1 MGKVY
6 LNNKIE
12 DMAYFNED
20 NTVEQMLINAAAQR
34 GWIYVEPKFV
44 PRLPDEVLVVE
55 WLLEAL
61 LRLNPIT
68 SEQAEQVIYKLRAAI
83 TSGGQP
89 DGLVDA
95 NDQFRKLLFEENS
108 YPFGPDGDN
117 INIRFFSDGKD
128 KDGKEYNNRCV
139 VTNQW
144 EYPRLSK
151 EGGKRLDLVF
161 VINGIPMVI
170 GEAKTPVRP
179 QVTWADGA
187 TDIMHYQKS
196 IPEMFVP
203 NILCFAS
210 EGKELQYAG
219 IGCPIEKWGPWFADE
234 KRLHGSLL
242 QVKHNYMEFI
252 EPERLLDIYR
262 FYSVFTGTASGQKIK
277 IVCRYQQYLG
287 GEAIVHRVLNTYRNG
302 NGPKKGLIW
311 HFQGSGKSWLM
322 VFAAQKLRLQ
332 QDLKSPTVLIVDDRI
347 DLEDQITGDFTRAE
361 IPNVEGIESKSELET
376 KIHQRKILITT
387 IFKFGDLVDGQV
399 LDDRD
404 NIILLMDEAHRTQ
417 EGDLGKKMR
426 TALPNAFFFGLTG
439 TPINR
444 NDHNTFVCF
453 GAEED
458 EYGYISKYTFQD
470 SVADGA
476 TLELNFK
483 TVPVEMH
490 LDETKLQEEFDALTD
505 QISEEDKNEL
515 VRRTSVEAFF
525 TADKRINDVCK
536 YIVNH
541 FREYVEPT
549 GMKAQVVV
557 YNRDCCVKYKK
568 ALDALLGT
576 DDQTTIVMHTAGDK
590 ADEYKPYKRSRDE
603 EKKLLDQFRDPLSP
617 LKFVI
622 VTSKL
627 LTGFDAPILQCM
639 YLDKPMKN
647 HSLLQAICRTNRKYN
662 ESKKCGLIVDFVGV
676 FEDVAKSLAFDEES
690 VKTIIKNMDEIKS
703 LIPTFMQECL
713 EFFPGVDRT
722 IGGWEGLTAAQQ
734 CLKDEGVKT
743 NFARHFARL
752 SKAWEIIS
760 PDTYL
765 APYQNDYTWMAQ
777 VYQSVRPVSGG
788 NLIWTLLGAKTI
800 EIIHRNIDTIN
811 IRTSLENLVVDA
823 DIIDSV
829 LEDEKKVQKKI
840 VEVEKMLRLRL
851 GEHAE
856 DPKFKQFAE
865 KLDELRD
872 RMTQNLISSIDFLK
886 QLLTLAKD
894 LLEEEK
900 KVDQPQDKR
909 AQARAALTELF
920 QSIRT
925 EDTPVVVENVV
936 NDIDNEVV
944 HIVRQF
950 NDAFK
955 SITAQREIKK
965 KLRSILWIKYNIKD
979 NDVFEK
985 AYQYIEMYY

>member
-1 MGKVY
+1 
-6 LNNKIE
+6 
-12 DMAYFNED
+12 MAYFNED

-44 PRLPDEVLVVE
+44 PRLPDEVLVND
-55 WLLEAL
+55 WLIEAL
-61 LRLNPIT
+61 LKLNPIAP
-68 SEQAEQVIYKLRAAI
+68 EQAEQVIYKLRAAI
-83 TSGGQP
+83 ISGGQT

-108 YPFGPDGDN
+108 YPFGADGDN
-117 INIRFFSDGKD
+117 INIRFFSDD
-128 KDGKEYNNRCV
+128 MKENRCV

-161 VINGIPMVI
+161 VINGIPMAI

-187 TDIMHYQKS
+187 VDLLHYEKS
-196 IPEMFVP
+196 VPEMFVP
-203 NILCFAS
+203 NILTFAT
-210 EGKELQYAG
+210 EGKELQYGG
-219 IGCPIEKWGPWFADE
+219 ICCPVDKWGPWFADE
-234 KRLHGSLL
+234 DRRHGNLDE
-242 QVKHNYMEFI
+242 VKHNYLDLI
-252 EPERLLDIYR
+252 APERLLDIYR
-262 FYSVFTGTASGQKIK
+262 FYSVFTGTSSGRKIK

-287 GEAIVHRVLNTYRNG
+287 GEAIVQRVLKTYQNG
-302 NGPKKGLIW
+302 KGPRKGLIW

-322 VFAAQKLRLQ
+322 VFAAQKLRRQ
-332 QDLKSPTVLIVDDRI
+332 QCLKAPTVVIVDDRI

-361 IPNVEGIESKSELET
+361 IPNVDSIGSKQELEE
-376 KIHQRKILITT
+376 KIKQRKILITT
-387 IFKFGDLVDGQV
+387 IFKFGDLSEGEVI
-399 LDDRD
+399 DDRD

-417 EGDLGKKMR
+417 EGDLGQKMR

-444 NDHNTFVCF
+444 NDHNTFACF

-458 EYGYISKYTFQD
+458 EFGYISKYTFQN

-476 TLELNFK
+476 TLELEFK

-490 LDETKLQEEFDALTD
+490 LDEQKLQAEFDELTD

-525 TADKRINDVCK
+525 TSEKRINDVCK

-541 FREYVEPT
+541 FREYVEPS

-568 ALDALLGT
+568 AIDALLGT

-590 ADEYKPYKRSRDE
+590 ADEYKAYKRSRDE

-647 HSLLQAICRTNRKYN
+647 HTLLQAICRTNRKYN

-676 FEDVAKSLAFDEES
+676 FENVAKSLAFDEES
-690 VKTIIKNMDEIKS
+690 VKTIIKNIDEIKS
-703 LIPTFMQECL
+703 LIPTFMQECI

-722 IGGWEGLTAAQQ
+722 VGGWEGLTAAQQ
-734 CLKDEGVKT
+734 CLKDEGIKT

-760 PDTYL
+760 PDEFL
-765 APYQNDYTWMAQ
+765 SKYQSDYTWLAQ

-800 EIIHRNIDTIN
+800 EIIHRNIDTID
-811 IRTSLENLVVDA
+811 IGTALEDLVVDA
-823 DIIDSV
+823 EIIDSV
-829 LEDEKKVQKKI
+829 MNDEKKVQKKI
-840 VEVEKMLRLRL
+840 IEVEKMLKLRL
-851 GEHAE
+851 GEHKN
-856 DPKFKQFAE
+856 DPKFKKFAE
-865 KLDELRD
+865 KLDELRE
-872 RMTQNLISSIDFLK
+872 RMEQNLISSIDFLK
-886 QLLTLAKD
+886 QLLEMAHD
-894 LLEEEK
+894 ILEAEK
-900 KVDQPQDKR
+900 SVDQPQDKR
-909 AQARAALTELF
+909 AQARAALTDLF
-920 QSIRT
+920 ESIKS
-925 EDTPVVVENVV
+925 ESTPVVVENVV

-944 HIVRQF
+944 NIVRQF

-965 KLRSILWIKYNIKD
+965 KLRSILWIKYSIKD

>member
-1 MGKVY
+1 
-6 LNNKIE
+6 
-12 DMAYFNED
+12 MAYFNEE
-20 NTVEQMLINAAAQR
+20 NTIEQMLINAAAQR

-68 SEQAEQVIYKLRAAI
+68 PEQAEQVIYKLRAAI
-83 TSGGQP
+83 TSGSQS
-89 DGLVDA
+89 DGLVEA

-108 YPFGPDGDN
+108 YPFGENGDN

-128 KDGKEYNNRCV
+128 KDGKEYRNRCV

-219 IGCPIEKWGPWFADE
+219 IGCPIDKWGPWFADE

-242 QVKHNYMEFI
+242 HVQHNYLEFI
-252 EPERLLDIYR
+252 DPDRLLDIYR
-262 FYSVFTGTASGQKIK
+262 FYSVFTGTSNGQKIK

-287 GEAIVHRVLNTYRNG
+287 GEAIVQRVLNTYRNG
-302 NGPKKGLIW
+302 KGPKKGLIW

-322 VFAAQKLRLQ
+322 VFAAQKLRLL
-332 QDLKSPTVLIVDDRI
+332 QDLKSPTVLIVDDRV

-387 IFKFGDLVDGQV
+387 IFKFGDLVDGQI
-399 LDDRD
+399 LDERD

-470 SVADGA
+470 SVSDGA

-525 TADKRINDVCK
+525 TADKRINDVCR

-541 FREYVEPT
+541 FHEYVEPT

-590 ADEYKPYKRSRDE
+590 ADEYQPYKRNRSE

-647 HSLLQAICRTNRKYN
+647 HTLLQAICRTNRKYN

-690 VKTIIKNMDEIKS
+690 IKTIVKNMDEIKS
-703 LIPTFMQECL
+703 LIPTFMQESL

-722 IGGWEGLTAAQQ
+722 VGGWEGLTAAQQ
-734 CLKDEGVKT
+734 CLKDEGIKT

-760 PDTYL
+760 PDEFL
-765 APYQNDYTWMAQ
+765 ASYSNDYTWLAQ

-800 EIIHRNIDTIN
+800 EIIHNNIDTID
-811 IRTSLENLVVDA
+811 IGTPLEDLVVDA

-851 GEHAE
+851 GEHTG

-865 KLDELRD
+865 KLDELREK
-872 RMTQNLISSIDFLK
+872 MAQNMISSIDFLK
-886 QLLTLAKD
+886 QLLAMAKD

-909 AQARAALTELF
+909 AQARAALTDLF
-920 QSIRT
+920 QSIKT
-925 EDTPVVVENVV
+925 DETPVVVENVV

-944 HIVRQF
+944 NIVRQF

-965 KLRSILWIKYNIKD
+965 KLRSILWIKYSIKD

>member
-1 MGKVY
+1 
-6 LNNKIE
+6 
-12 DMAYFNED
+12 MAYFNEE
-20 NTVEQMLINAAAQR
+20 NTIEQMLINAAAQR

-68 SEQAEQVIYKLRAAI
+68 PEQAEQVIYKLRAAI
-83 TSGGQP
+83 TSGSQP

-108 YPFGPDGDN
+108 YPFGENGDN

-128 KDGKEYNNRCV
+128 KDGKEYRNRCI

-187 TDIMHYQKS
+187 NDIMHYQKS

-203 NILCFAS
+203 NILSFAS

-219 IGCPIEKWGPWFADE
+219 IGCPIDKWGPWFADE

-242 QVKHNYMEFI
+242 HVQHNYLEFI
-252 EPERLLDIYR
+252 DPDRLLDIYR
-262 FYSVFTGTASGQKIK
+262 FYSVFTGTSNGQKIK

-287 GEAIVHRVLNTYRNG
+287 GEAIVQRVLNTYRNG
-302 NGPKKGLIW
+302 KGPKKGLIW

-322 VFAAQKLRLQ
+322 VFAAQKLRLL
-332 QDLKSPTVLIVDDRI
+332 QDLKSPTVLIVDDRV

-361 IPNVEGIESKSELET
+361 IPNVEGIESKSEMET

-387 IFKFGDLVDGQV
+387 IFKFGDLVDGQI
-399 LDDRD
+399 LDERD

-470 SVADGA
+470 SVSDGA

-525 TADKRINDVCK
+525 TADKRINDVCR

-541 FREYVEPT
+541 FHEYVEPT

-590 ADEYKPYKRSRDE
+590 ADEYQPYKRNRSE

-647 HSLLQAICRTNRKYN
+647 HTLLQAICRTNRKYN

-690 VKTIIKNMDEIKS
+690 IKTIVKNMDEIKS
-703 LIPTFMQECL
+703 LIPTFMQESL

-722 IGGWEGLTAAQQ
+722 VGGWEGLTAAQQ
-734 CLKDEGVKT
+734 CLKDEGIKT

-760 PDTYL
+760 PDEFL
-765 APYQNDYTWMAQ
+765 ASYSNDYTWLAQ

-800 EIIHRNIDTIN
+800 EIIHNNIDTID
-811 IRTSLENLVVDA
+811 IGTPLEDLVVDA

-851 GEHAE
+851 GEHTG

-865 KLDELRD
+865 KLDELREK
-872 RMTQNLISSIDFLK
+872 MAQNMISSIDFLK
-886 QLLTLAKD
+886 QLLAMAKD

-900 KVDQPQDKR
+900 KVDQPEDKR
-909 AQARAALTELF
+909 AQARAALTDLF
-920 QSIRT
+920 QSIKT
-925 EDTPVVVENVV
+925 DETPVVVENVV

-944 HIVRQF
+944 NIVRQF

-965 KLRSILWIKYNIKD
+965 KLRSILWIKYSIKD

>member
-1 MGKVY
+1 
-6 LNNKIE
+6 
-12 DMAYFNED
+12 MAYFNEE
-20 NTVEQMLINAAAQR
+20 NTIEQMLINAAAQR

-68 SEQAEQVIYKLRAAI
+68 PEQAEQVIYKLRAAI
-83 TSGGQP
+83 TSGSQP

-108 YPFGPDGDN
+108 YPFGENGDN

-128 KDGKEYNNRCV
+128 KDGKEYRNRCI

-187 TDIMHYQKS
+187 NDIMHYQKS

-203 NILCFAS
+203 NILSFAS

-219 IGCPIEKWGPWFADE
+219 IGCPIDKWGPWFADE

-242 QVKHNYMEFI
+242 HVQHNYLEFI
-252 EPERLLDIYR
+252 DPDRLLDIYR
-262 FYSVFTGTASGQKIK
+262 FYSVFTGTSNGQKIK

-287 GEAIVHRVLNTYRNG
+287 GEAIVQRVLNTYRNG
-302 NGPKKGLIW
+302 KGPKKGLIW

-322 VFAAQKLRLQ
+322 VFAAQKLRLL
-332 QDLKSPTVLIVDDRI
+332 QDLKSPTVLIVDDRV

-387 IFKFGDLVDGQV
+387 IFKFGDLVDGQI
-399 LDDRD
+399 LDERD

-470 SVADGA
+470 SVSDGA

-525 TADKRINDVCK
+525 TADKRINDVCR

-541 FREYVEPT
+541 FHEYVEPT

-590 ADEYKPYKRSRDE
+590 ADEYQPYKRNRSE

-627 LTGFDAPILQCM
+627 LTGFDASILQCM

-647 HSLLQAICRTNRKYN
+647 HTLLQAICRTNRKYN

-690 VKTIIKNMDEIKS
+690 IKTIVKNMDEIKS
-703 LIPTFMQECL
+703 LIPTFMQESL

-722 IGGWEGLTAAQQ
+722 VGGWEGLTAAQQ
-734 CLKDEGVKT
+734 CLKDEGIKT

-760 PDTYL
+760 PDEFL
-765 APYQNDYTWMAQ
+765 ASYSNDYTWLAQ

-800 EIIHRNIDTIN
+800 EIIHNNIDTID
-811 IRTSLENLVVDA
+811 IGTPLEDLVVDA

-829 LEDEKKVQKKI
+829 LEDEKKIQKKI

-851 GEHAE
+851 GEHTG

-865 KLDELRD
+865 KLDELREK
-872 RMTQNLISSIDFLK
+872 MAQNMISSIDFLK
-886 QLLTLAKD
+886 QLLAMAKD

-909 AQARAALTELF
+909 AQARAALTDLF
-920 QSIRT
+920 QSIKT
-925 EDTPVVVENVV
+925 DETPVVVENVV

-944 HIVRQF
+944 NIVRQF

-965 KLRSILWIKYNIKD
+965 KLRSILWIKYSIKD

>member
-1 MGKVY
+1 
-6 LNNKIE
+6 
-12 DMAYFNED
+12 MAYFNEE

-68 SEQAEQVIYKLRAAI
+68 PEQAEQVIYKLRAAI
-83 TSGGQP
+83 TSGSQS
-89 DGLVDA
+89 DGLVEA

-108 YPFGPDGDN
+108 YPFGENGDN

-128 KDGKEYNNRCV
+128 KDGKEYRNRCI

-187 TDIMHYQKS
+187 NDIMHYQKS

-203 NILCFAS
+203 NILSFAS

-219 IGCPIEKWGPWFADE
+219 IGCPIDKWGPWFADE

-242 QVKHNYMEFI
+242 HVQHNYLEFI
-252 EPERLLDIYR
+252 DPDRLLDIYR
-262 FYSVFTGTASGQKIK
+262 FYSVFTGTSNGQKIK

-287 GEAIVHRVLNTYRNG
+287 GEAIVQRVLNTYRNG
-302 NGPKKGLIW
+302 KGPKKGLIW

-322 VFAAQKLRLQ
+322 VFAAQKLRLL
-332 QDLKSPTVLIVDDRI
+332 QDLKSPTVLIVDDRV

-387 IFKFGDLVDGQV
+387 IFKFGDLVDGQI
-399 LDDRD
+399 LDERD

-470 SVADGA
+470 SVSDGA

-525 TADKRINDVCK
+525 TADKRINDVCR

-541 FREYVEPT
+541 FHEYVEPT

-590 ADEYKPYKRSRDE
+590 ADEYQPFKRNRND

-647 HSLLQAICRTNRKYN
+647 HTLLQAICRTNRKYN

-690 VKTIIKNMDEIKS
+690 IKTIVKNMDEIKS
-703 LIPTFMQECL
+703 LIPTFMQESL

-722 IGGWEGLTAAQQ
+722 VGGWEGLTAAQQ
-734 CLKDEGVKT
+734 CLKDEGIKT

-760 PDTYL
+760 PDEFL
-765 APYQNDYTWMAQ
+765 ASYSNDYTWLAQ

-800 EIIHRNIDTIN
+800 EIIHNNIDTID
-811 IRTSLENLVVDA
+811 IGTPLEDLVVDA

-851 GEHAE
+851 GEHTG

-865 KLDELRD
+865 KLDELREK
-872 RMTQNLISSIDFLK
+872 MAQNMISSIDFLK
-886 QLLTLAKD
+886 QLLAMAKD

-909 AQARAALTELF
+909 AQARAALTDLF
-920 QSIRT
+920 QSIKT
-925 EDTPVVVENVV
+925 DETPVVVENVV

-944 HIVRQF
+944 NIVRQF

-965 KLRSILWIKYNIKD
+965 KLRSILWIKYSIKD

>member
-1 MGKVY
+1 
-6 LNNKIE
+6 
-12 DMAYFNED
+12 MAYFNED

-34 GWIYVEPKFV
+34 GWIYVEPRFV
-44 PRLPDEVLVVE
+44 PRLPDEVLVTE

-68 SEQAEQVIYKLRAAI
+68 PEQAEQVIYKLRAAI
-83 TSGGQP
+83 TSGGQA

-128 KDGKEYNNRCV
+128 KEGKEYKNRCV

-219 IGCPIEKWGPWFADE
+219 IGCPIDKWGPWFADE

-242 QVKHNYMEFI
+242 QVQHNYLEFI

-262 FYSVFTGTASGQKIK
+262 FYSVFTGSANGQKIK

-287 GEAIVHRVLNTYRNG
+287 GEAIVQRVLNTYRNG
-302 NGPKKGLIW
+302 KGPRKGLIW

-387 IFKFGDLVDGQV
+387 IFKFGDLIDGQM

-505 QISEEDKNEL
+505 QISEDDKNEL
-515 VRRTSVEAFF
+515 VHRTSVEAFF

-647 HSLLQAICRTNRKYN
+647 HTLLQAICRTNRKYN

-676 FEDVAKSLAFDEES
+676 FENVAKSLAFDEES
-690 VKTIIKNMDEIKS
+690 IKTIVKNMDEIKS
-703 LIPTFMQECL
+703 LIPTFIQECL

-722 IGGWEGLTAAQQ
+722 VGGWEGLTAAQQ

-760 PDTYL
+760 PDAYL

-800 EIIHRNIDTIN
+800 EIIHHNIDTIN
-811 IRTSLENLVVDA
+811 IGTSLEDLVVDA
-823 DIIDSV
+823 DVIDSV
-829 LEDEKKVQKKI
+829 LEDEKKVQRKI

-851 GEHAE
+851 GEHAG

-872 RMTQNLISSIDFLK
+872 RMAQNLISSIDFLK
-886 QLLTLAKD
+886 QLLAMAKD

-925 EDTPVVVENVV
+925 DETPVVVENVV

-944 HIVRQF
+944 NIVRQF

-965 KLRSILWIKYNIKD
+965 KLRSILWIKYSIKD

>member
-1 MGKVY
+1 
-6 LNNKIE
+6 
-12 DMAYFNED
+12 MAYFNEE

-68 SEQAEQVIYKLRAAI
+68 PEQAEQVIYKLRAAI
-83 TSGGQP
+83 TSGSQP
-89 DGLVDA
+89 DGLVEA

-108 YPFGPDGDN
+108 YPFGENGDN

-128 KDGKEYNNRCV
+128 KDGKEYRNRCI

-187 TDIMHYQKS
+187 NDIMHYQKS

-203 NILCFAS
+203 NILSFAS

-219 IGCPIEKWGPWFADE
+219 IGCPIDKWGPWFADE

-242 QVKHNYMEFI
+242 HVQHNYLEFI
-252 EPERLLDIYR
+252 DPDRLLDIYR
-262 FYSVFTGTASGQKIK
+262 FYSVFTGTSNGQKIK

-287 GEAIVHRVLNTYRNG
+287 GEAIVQRVLNTYRNG
-302 NGPKKGLIW
+302 KGPKKGLIW

-322 VFAAQKLRLQ
+322 VFAAQKLRLL
-332 QDLKSPTVLIVDDRI
+332 QDLKSPTVLIVDDRV

-387 IFKFGDLVDGQV
+387 IFKFGDLVDGQI
-399 LDDRD
+399 LDERD

-470 SVADGA
+470 SVSDGA

-525 TADKRINDVCK
+525 TADKRINDVCR

-541 FREYVEPT
+541 FHEYVEPT

-590 ADEYKPYKRSRDE
+590 ADEYQPYKRNRSE

-647 HSLLQAICRTNRKYN
+647 HTLLQAICRTNRKYN

-690 VKTIIKNMDEIKS
+690 IKTIVKNMDEIKS
-703 LIPTFMQECL
+703 LIPTFMQESL
-713 EFFPGVDRT
+713 EFFPGVDKT
-722 IGGWEGLTAAQQ
+722 VGGWEGLTAAQQ
-734 CLKDEGVKT
+734 CLKDEGIKT

-760 PDTYL
+760 PDEFL
-765 APYQNDYTWMAQ
+765 ASYSNDYTWLAQ

-800 EIIHRNIDTIN
+800 EIIHNNIDTID
-811 IRTSLENLVVDA
+811 IGTPLEDLVVDA

-829 LEDEKKVQKKI
+829 LEDEKKIQKKI

-851 GEHAE
+851 GEHTG

-865 KLDELRD
+865 KLDELREK
-872 RMTQNLISSIDFLK
+872 MAQNMISSIDFLK
-886 QLLTLAKD
+886 QLLAMAKD

-900 KVDQPQDKR
+900 KVDQPEDKR
-909 AQARAALTELF
+909 AQARAALTDLF
-920 QSIRT
+920 QSIKT
-925 EDTPVVVENVV
+925 DETPVVVENVV

-944 HIVRQF
+944 NIVRQF

-965 KLRSILWIKYNIKD
+965 KLRSILWIKYSIKD

>member
-1 MGKVY
+1 
-6 LNNKIE
+6 
-12 DMAYFNED
+12 MAYFNED

-34 GWIYVEPKFV
+34 GWIYVEPRFV
-44 PRLPDEVLVVE
+44 PRLPDEVLVTE

-68 SEQAEQVIYKLRAAI
+68 PEQAEQVIYKLRAAI
-83 TSGGQP
+83 TSGGQA

-128 KDGKEYNNRCV
+128 KDGKEYKNRCV

-161 VINGIPMVI
+161 IINGIPMVI

-219 IGCPIEKWGPWFADE
+219 IGCPIDKWGPWFADE

-242 QVKHNYMEFI
+242 QVQHNYLEFI

-262 FYSVFTGTASGQKIK
+262 FYSVFTGSANGQKIK

-287 GEAIVHRVLNTYRNG
+287 GEAIVQRVLNTYRNG
-302 NGPKKGLIW
+302 KGPRKGLIW

-387 IFKFGDLVDGQV
+387 IFKFGDLIDGQM

-505 QISEEDKNEL
+505 QISEDDKNEL
-515 VRRTSVEAFF
+515 VHRTSVEAFF

-590 ADEYKPYKRSRDE
+590 AGEYKPYKRSRDE

-647 HSLLQAICRTNRKYN
+647 HTLLQAICRTNRKYN

-676 FEDVAKSLAFDEES
+676 FENVAKSLAFDEES
-690 VKTIIKNMDEIKS
+690 IKTIVKNMDEIKS
-703 LIPTFMQECL
+703 LIPTFIQECL

-722 IGGWEGLTAAQQ
+722 VGGWEGLTAAQQ

-760 PDTYL
+760 PDAYL

-811 IRTSLENLVVDA
+811 IGTSLEDLVVDA
-823 DIIDSV
+823 DVIDSV

-851 GEHAE
+851 GEHAG

-872 RMTQNLISSIDFLK
+872 RMAQNLISSIDFLK
-886 QLLTLAKD
+886 QLLAMAKD

-925 EDTPVVVENVV
+925 DETPVVVENVV

-944 HIVRQF
+944 NIVRQF

-965 KLRSILWIKYNIKD
+965 KLRSILWIKYSIKD

>member
-1 MGKVY
+1 
-6 LNNKIE
+6 
-12 DMAYFNED
+12 MAYFNED

-44 PRLPDEVLVVE
+44 PRLPDEVLVNN
-55 WLLEAL
+55 WLIEAL
-61 LRLNPIT
+61 LKLNPIT
-68 SEQAEQVIYKLRAAI
+68 PEQAEQVIYKLRAAI
-83 TSGGQP
+83 ISGGQT

-108 YPFGPDGDN
+108 YPFGADGDN
-117 INIRFFSDGKD
+117 INIRFFSDD
-128 KDGKEYNNRCV
+128 MKENRCV

-161 VINGIPMVI
+161 VINGIPMAI

-187 TDIMHYQKS
+187 VDLLHYEKS
-196 IPEMFVP
+196 VPEMFVP
-203 NILCFAS
+203 NILTFAT
-210 EGKELQYAG
+210 EGKELQYGG
-219 IGCPIEKWGPWFADE
+219 ICCPVDKWGPWFADE
-234 KRLHGSLL
+234 DRRHGNLDE
-242 QVKHNYMEFI
+242 VKHNYLDLI
-252 EPERLLDIYR
+252 APERLLDIYR
-262 FYSVFTGTASGQKIK
+262 FYSVFTGTSSGRKIK

-287 GEAIVHRVLNTYRNG
+287 GEAIVQRVLNTYQNG
-302 NGPKKGLIW
+302 KGPRKGLIW

-322 VFAAQKLRLQ
+322 VFAAQKLRRQ
-332 QDLKSPTVLIVDDRI
+332 QCLKAPTVVIVDDRI

-361 IPNVEGIESKSELET
+361 IPNVDSIGSKQELEE
-376 KIHQRKILITT
+376 KIKQRKILITT
-387 IFKFGDLVDGQV
+387 IFKFGDLSEGEVI
-399 LDDRD
+399 DDRD

-417 EGDLGKKMR
+417 EGDLGQKMR

-444 NDHNTFVCF
+444 NDHNTFACF

-458 EYGYISKYTFQD
+458 EHGYISKYTFQN

-476 TLELNFK
+476 TLELEFK

-490 LDETKLQEEFDALTD
+490 LDEQKLQAEFDELTD

-525 TADKRINDVCK
+525 TSEKRINDVCK

-541 FREYVEPT
+541 FREYVEPS

-568 ALDALLGT
+568 AIDALLGT

-590 ADEYKPYKRSRDE
+590 ADEYKAYKRSRDE

-647 HSLLQAICRTNRKYN
+647 HTLLQAICRTNRKYN

-676 FEDVAKSLAFDEES
+676 FENVAKSLAFDEES
-690 VKTIIKNMDEIKS
+690 VKTIIKNIDEIKS
-703 LIPTFMQECL
+703 LVPTFMQECI
-713 EFFPGVDRT
+713 EFFPGIDRT
-722 IGGWEGLTAAQQ
+722 VGGWEGLTAAQQ

-760 PDTYL
+760 PDEFL
-765 APYQNDYTWMAQ
+765 SKYQSDYTWLAQ

-800 EIIHRNIDTIN
+800 EIIHRNIDTID
-811 IRTSLENLVVDA
+811 IGTALEDLVVDA
-823 DIIDSV
+823 EVIDSV
-829 LEDEKKVQKKI
+829 MNDEKKIQKKI
-840 VEVEKMLRLRL
+840 VEVEKMLKLRL
-851 GEHAE
+851 GEHKNN
-856 DPKFKQFAE
+856 PNFKKFAE
-865 KLDELRD
+865 KLDELRE
-872 RMTQNLISSIDFLK
+872 RMEQSLISSIDFLK
-886 QLLTLAKD
+886 QLLEMAHD
-894 LLEEEK
+894 ILEEEK
-900 KVDQPQDKR
+900 KVEQPQDKR
-909 AQARAALTELF
+909 AQARAALTDLF
-920 QSIRT
+920 QSIKS
-925 EDTPVVVENVV
+925 EKTPVVVENVV

-944 HIVRQF
+944 NIVRQF

-965 KLRSILWIKYNIKD
+965 KLRSILWIKYSIKD
-979 NDVFEK
+979 NEVFEK

>member
-1 MGKVY
+1 
-6 LNNKIE
+6 
-12 DMAYFNED
+12 MAYFNEE

-68 SEQAEQVIYKLRAAI
+68 PEQAEQVIYKLRAAI
-83 TSGGQP
+83 TSGSQS
-89 DGLVDA
+89 DGLVEA

-108 YPFGPDGDN
+108 YPFGENGDN

-128 KDGKEYNNRCV
+128 KDGKEYRNRCI

-203 NILCFAS
+203 NILSFAS

-219 IGCPIEKWGPWFADE
+219 IGCPIDKWGPWFADE

-242 QVKHNYMEFI
+242 HVQHNYLEFI
-252 EPERLLDIYR
+252 DPDRLLDIYR
-262 FYSVFTGTASGQKIK
+262 FYSVFTGTSNGQKIK

-287 GEAIVHRVLNTYRNG
+287 GEAIVQRVLNTYRNG
-302 NGPKKGLIW
+302 KGPKKGLIW

-322 VFAAQKLRLQ
+322 VFAAQKLRLL
-332 QDLKSPTVLIVDDRI
+332 QDLKSPTVLIVDDRV

-387 IFKFGDLVDGQV
+387 IFKFGDLVDGQI
-399 LDDRD
+399 LDERD

-470 SVADGA
+470 SVSDGA

-490 LDETKLQEEFDALTD
+490 LDETRLQEEFDALTD

-525 TADKRINDVCK
+525 TADKRINDVCR

-541 FREYVEPT
+541 FHEYVEPT

-590 ADEYKPYKRSRDE
+590 ADEYQPYKRNRSE

-647 HSLLQAICRTNRKYN
+647 HTLLQAICRTNRKYN

-690 VKTIIKNMDEIKS
+690 IKTIVKNMDEIKS
-703 LIPTFMQECL
+703 LIPTFMQESL

-722 IGGWEGLTAAQQ
+722 VGGWEGLTAAQQ
-734 CLKDEGVKT
+734 CLKDEGIKT

-760 PDTYL
+760 PDEFL
-765 APYQNDYTWMAQ
+765 APYSNDYTWLAQ

-800 EIIHRNIDTIN
+800 EIIHNNIDTID
-811 IRTSLENLVVDA
+811 IGTPLEDLVVDA

-851 GEHAE
+851 GEHVG
-856 DPKFKQFAE
+856 DPKYKRFAE
-865 KLDELRD
+865 KLDELREK
-872 RMTQNLISSIDFLK
+872 MNQSMISSIDFLK
-886 QLLTLAKD
+886 QLLAMAKD

-909 AQARAALTELF
+909 AQARAALTDLF
-920 QSIRT
+920 QSIKT
-925 EDTPVVVENVV
+925 DETPVVVENVV

-944 HIVRQF
+944 NIVRQF

-965 KLRSILWIKYNIKD
+965 KLRSILWIKYSIKD

>member
-1 MGKVY
+1 
-6 LNNKIE
+6 
-12 DMAYFNED
+12 MAYFNEE
-20 NTVEQMLINAAAQR
+20 NTIEQMLINAAAQR

-68 SEQAEQVIYKLRAAI
+68 PEQAEQVIYKLRAAI
-83 TSGGQP
+83 TSGSQP

-108 YPFGPDGDN
+108 YPFGENGDN

-128 KDGKEYNNRCV
+128 KDGKEYRNRCI

-187 TDIMHYQKS
+187 NDIMHYQKS

-203 NILCFAS
+203 NILSFAS

-219 IGCPIEKWGPWFADE
+219 IGCPIDKWGPWFADE

-242 QVKHNYMEFI
+242 HVQHNYLEFI
-252 EPERLLDIYR
+252 DPNRLLDIYR
-262 FYSVFTGTASGQKIK
+262 FYSVFTGTSNGQKIK

-287 GEAIVHRVLNTYRNG
+287 GEAIVQRVLNTYRNG
-302 NGPKKGLIW
+302 KGPKKGLIW

-322 VFAAQKLRLQ
+322 VFAAQKLRLL
-332 QDLKSPTVLIVDDRI
+332 QDLKSPTVLIVDDRV

-387 IFKFGDLVDGQV
+387 IFKFGDLVDGQI
-399 LDDRD
+399 LDERD

-470 SVADGA
+470 SVSDGA

-525 TADKRINDVCK
+525 TADKRINDVCR

-541 FREYVEPT
+541 FHEYVEPT

-590 ADEYKPYKRSRDE
+590 ADEYQPYKRNRSE

-647 HSLLQAICRTNRKYN
+647 HTLLQAICRTNRKYN

-690 VKTIIKNMDEIKS
+690 IKTIVKNMDEIKS
-703 LIPTFMQECL
+703 LIPTFMQESL

-722 IGGWEGLTAAQQ
+722 VGGWEGLTAAQQ
-734 CLKDEGVKT
+734 CLKDEGIKT

-760 PDTYL
+760 PDEFL
-765 APYQNDYTWMAQ
+765 ASYSNDYTWLAQ

-800 EIIHRNIDTIN
+800 EIIHNNIDTID
-811 IRTSLENLVVDA
+811 IGTPLEDLVVDA

-829 LEDEKKVQKKI
+829 LEDEKKIQKKI

-851 GEHAE
+851 GEHTG

-865 KLDELRD
+865 KLDELREK
-872 RMTQNLISSIDFLK
+872 MAQNMISSIDFLK
-886 QLLTLAKD
+886 QLLAMAKD

-909 AQARAALTELF
+909 AQARAALTDLF
-920 QSIRT
+920 QSIKT
-925 EDTPVVVENVV
+925 DETPVVVENVV

-944 HIVRQF
+944 NIVRQF

-965 KLRSILWIKYNIKD
+965 KLRSILWIKYSIKD

>member
-1 MGKVY
+1 
-6 LNNKIE
+6 
-12 DMAYFNED
+12 MAYFNEE

-68 SEQAEQVIYKLRAAI
+68 PEQAEQVIYKLRAAI
-83 TSGGQP
+83 TSGSQP
-89 DGLVDA
+89 DGLVEA

-108 YPFGPDGDN
+108 YPFGENGDN

-128 KDGKEYNNRCV
+128 KDGKEYRNRCI

-187 TDIMHYQKS
+187 NDIMHYQKS

-203 NILCFAS
+203 NILSFAS

-219 IGCPIEKWGPWFADE
+219 IGCPIDKWGPWFADE

-242 QVKHNYMEFI
+242 HVQHNYLEFI
-252 EPERLLDIYR
+252 DPDRLLDIYR
-262 FYSVFTGTASGQKIK
+262 FYSVFTGTSNGQKIK

-287 GEAIVHRVLNTYRNG
+287 GEAIVQRVLNTYRNG
-302 NGPKKGLIW
+302 KGPKKGLIW

-322 VFAAQKLRLQ
+322 VFAAQKLRLL
-332 QDLKSPTVLIVDDRI
+332 QDLKSPTVLIVDDRV

-387 IFKFGDLVDGQV
+387 IFKFGDLVDGQI
-399 LDDRD
+399 LDERD

-470 SVADGA
+470 SVSDGA

-525 TADKRINDVCK
+525 TADKRINDVCR

-541 FREYVEPT
+541 FHEYVEPT

-590 ADEYKPYKRSRDE
+590 ADEYQPYKRNRSE

-647 HSLLQAICRTNRKYN
+647 HTLLQAICRTNRKYN

-690 VKTIIKNMDEIKS
+690 IKTIVKNMDEIKS
-703 LIPTFMQECL
+703 LIPTFMQESL

-722 IGGWEGLTAAQQ
+722 VGGWEGLTAAQQ
-734 CLKDEGVKT
+734 CLKDEGIKT

-760 PDTYL
+760 PDEFL
-765 APYQNDYTWMAQ
+765 ASYSNDYTWLAQ

-800 EIIHRNIDTIN
+800 EIIHNNIDTID
-811 IRTSLENLVVDA
+811 IGTPLEDLVVDA
-823 DIIDSV
+823 DIIDSI

-851 GEHAE
+851 GEHTG

-865 KLDELRD
+865 KLDELREK
-872 RMTQNLISSIDFLK
+872 MAQNMISSIDFLK
-886 QLLTLAKD
+886 QLLAMAKD

-900 KVDQPQDKR
+900 KVDQPEDKR
-909 AQARAALTELF
+909 AQARAALTDLF
-920 QSIRT
+920 QSIKT
-925 EDTPVVVENVV
+925 DETPVVVENVV

-944 HIVRQF
+944 NIVRQF

-965 KLRSILWIKYNIKD
+965 KLRSILWIKYSIKD

>member
-1 MGKVY
+1 MTH
-6 LNNKIE
+6 
-12 DMAYFNED
+12 FNEE
-20 NTVEQMLINAAAQR
+20 NTVEQMLIDSASKC
-34 GWIYVEPKFV
+34 GWSYVEPHNV
-44 PRLPDEVLVVE
+44 PRLTDEVLVVE
-55 WLLEAL
+55 WLMEAL
-61 LRLNPIT
+61 LALNPIT
-68 SEQAEQVIYKLRAAI
+68 PDQAEQVIYKLRACIA
-83 TSGGQP
+83 TGGAA
-89 DGLVDA
+89 DELVTA
-95 NDQFRKLLFEENS
+95 NDKFRRLLFEENS
-108 YPFGPDGDN
+108 YPFGDNGDN
-117 INIRFFSDGKD
+117 INIKFFSEDPKVY
-128 KDGKEYNNRCV
+128 KNRYV

-144 EYPRLSK
+144 EFPRKSK
-151 EGGKRLDLVF
+151 EGGKRLDLVY

-170 GEAKTPVRP
+170 GEAKTPVKAS
-179 QVTWADGA
+179 VTWADGA
-187 TDIMHYQKS
+187 SDILHYQKS
-196 IPEMFVP
+196 IPEMFVS
-203 NILCFAS
+203 NILTFAS
-210 EGKELQYAG
+210 EGKDLQYAG
-219 IGCPIEKWGPWFADE
+219 IGCPIDKWGPWYADE
-234 KRLHGSLL
+234 ERKKGTLAE
-242 QVKHNYMEFI
+242 VEHNYLSLMS
-252 EPERLLDIYR
+252 PERLLDIYR
-262 FYSVFTGTASGQKIK
+262 YYTVFTGTSSGRKIK

-287 GEAIVHRVLNTYRNG
+287 GEAIVQRVLNTYKNG
-302 NGPKKGLIW
+302 KGPRKGLIW

-322 VFAAQKLRLQ
+322 VFAAQKLRRQ
-332 QDLKSPTVLIVDDRI
+332 ECLKAPTVVIVDDRI

-361 IPNVEGIESKSELET
+361 IPNVDSISSKQELED

-387 IFKFGDLVDGQV
+387 IFKFGDLADGEV
-399 LDDRD
+399 IDDRD

-444 NDHNTFVCF
+444 NDKNTFACF

-458 EYGYISKYTFQD
+458 EYGYISKYTFQN

-490 LDETKLQEEFDALTD
+490 MDEAKLQEEFDALTD
-505 QISEEDKNEL
+505 HISEEDKNEL

-525 TADKRINDVCK
+525 TAEKRINDVCK

-541 FREYVEPT
+541 FREYIEPS

-557 YNRDCCVKYKK
+557 YNRECCVKYKK

-590 ADEYKPYKRSRDE
+590 ADDYKAYKRTRDE

-647 HSLLQAICRTNRKYN
+647 HTLLQAICRTNRTYN
-662 ESKKCGLIVDFVGV
+662 ENKKCGLIVDFVGV
-676 FEDVAKSLAFDEES
+676 FEDVARSLAFDEES
-690 VKTIIKNMDEIKS
+690 VKTIIKNQDEIKT
-703 LIPTFMQECL
+703 LIPTFMQECI

-743 NFARHFARL
+743 NFARHFSRL
-752 SKAWEIIS
+752 SKAWEILS
-760 PDTYL
+760 PDNFL
-765 APYQNDYTWMAQ
+765 SEFQQDYTWLAQ

-788 NLIWTLLGAKTI
+788 NLIWTILGAKTI
-800 EIIHRNIDTIN
+800 EIIHNNIETID
-811 IRTSLENLVVDA
+811 IGTPLEDLVVDA
-823 DIIDSV
+823 GIIDSI
-829 LEDEKKVQKKI
+829 LEDEKKLQKKI

-851 GEHAE
+851 GEHK
-856 DPKFKQFAE
+856 DNPNYKKFAE
-865 KLDELRD
+865 KLDELRE
-872 RMTQNLISSIDFLK
+872 RMAQNLISSIDFLK
-886 QLLTLAKD
+886 QLLEMAKE

-909 AQARAALTELF
+909 AQARAALTDLF
-920 QSIRT
+920 QSIKT
-925 EDTPVVVENVV
+925 DETPIIVEQVV

-944 HIVRQF
+944 NIIRQF
-950 NDAFK
+950 NDAFQ
-955 SITAQREIKK
+955 SVTARREIKK
-965 KLRSILWIKYNIKD
+965 KLRSILWIKYQIKD
-979 NDVFEK
+979 NDVFER
-985 AYQYIEMYY
+985 AYQYIEQYY

>member
-1 MGKVY
+1 M
-6 LNNKIE
+6 
-12 DMAYFNED
+12 
-20 NTVEQMLINAAAQR
+20 T
-34 GWIYVEPKFV
+34 
-44 PRLPDEVLVVE
+44 
-55 WLLEAL
+55 
-61 LRLNPIT
+61 T
-68 SEQAEQVIYKLRAAI
+68 
-83 TSGGQP
+83 T
-89 DGLVDA
+89 
-95 NDQFRKLLFEENS
+95 LF
-108 YPFGPDGDN
+108 G
-117 INIRFFSDGKD
+117 
-128 KDGKEYNNRCV
+128 
-139 VTNQW
+139 
-144 EYPRLSK
+144 
-151 EGGKRLDLVF
+151 
-161 VINGIPMVI
+161 
-170 GEAKTPVRP
+170 
-179 QVTWADGA
+179 
-187 TDIMHYQKS
+187 
-196 IPEMFVP
+196 
-203 NILCFAS
+203 
-210 EGKELQYAG
+210 
-219 IGCPIEKWGPWFADE
+219 
-234 KRLHGSLL
+234 
-242 QVKHNYMEFI
+242 
-252 EPERLLDIYR
+252 
-262 FYSVFTGTASGQKIK
+262 
-277 IVCRYQQYLG
+277 
-287 GEAIVHRVLNTYRNG
+287 
-302 NGPKKGLIW
+302 
-311 HFQGSGKSWLM
+311 
-322 VFAAQKLRLQ
+322 
-332 QDLKSPTVLIVDDRI
+332 
-347 DLEDQITGDFTRAE
+347 
-361 IPNVEGIESKSELET
+361 
-376 KIHQRKILITT
+376 
-387 IFKFGDLVDGQV
+387 
-399 LDDRD
+399 
-404 NIILLMDEAHRTQ
+404 
-417 EGDLGKKMR
+417 
-426 TALPNAFFFGLTG
+426 
-439 TPINR
+439 
-444 NDHNTFVCF
+444 CF

-470 SVADGA
+470 SIADGA

-505 QISEEDKNEL
+505 QISEDDKNEL
-515 VRRTSVEAFF
+515 VHRTSVEAFF

-536 YIVNH
+536 FIVNH

-647 HSLLQAICRTNRKYN
+647 HTLLQAICRTNRKYN

-676 FEDVAKSLAFDEES
+676 FENVAKSLAFDEES
-690 VKTIIKNMDEIKS
+690 IKTIVKNMDEIKS
-703 LIPTFMQECL
+703 LIPTFIQECL

-722 IGGWEGLTAAQQ
+722 VGGWEGLTAAQQ

-760 PDTYL
+760 PEAYL

-811 IRTSLENLVVDA
+811 IGTSLEDLVVDA
-823 DIIDSV
+823 DVIDSV
-829 LEDEKKVQKKI
+829 LEDEKKVQRKI

-851 GEHAE
+851 GEHAG

-872 RMTQNLISSIDFLK
+872 RMAQNLISSIDFLK
-886 QLLTLAKD
+886 QLLAMAKD

-925 EDTPVVVENVV
+925 DETPVVVENVV

-944 HIVRQF
+944 NIVRQF

-965 KLRSILWIKYNIKD
+965 KLRSILWIKYSIKD

>member
-1 MGKVY
+1 
-6 LNNKIE
+6 
-12 DMAYFNED
+12 MAYFNEE

-68 SEQAEQVIYKLRAAI
+68 PEQAEQVIYKLRAAI
-83 TSGGQP
+83 TSGSQP
-89 DGLVDA
+89 DGLVEA

-108 YPFGPDGDN
+108 YPFGENGDN

-128 KDGKEYNNRCV
+128 KDGKEYRNRCI

-187 TDIMHYQKS
+187 NDIMHYQKS

-203 NILCFAS
+203 NILSFAS

-219 IGCPIEKWGPWFADE
+219 IGCPIDKWGPWFADE

-242 QVKHNYMEFI
+242 HVQHNYLEFI
-252 EPERLLDIYR
+252 DPNRLLDIYR
-262 FYSVFTGTASGQKIK
+262 FYSVFTGTSNGQKIK

-287 GEAIVHRVLNTYRNG
+287 GEAIVQRVLNTYRNG
-302 NGPKKGLIW
+302 KGPKKGLIW

-322 VFAAQKLRLQ
+322 VFAAQKLRLL
-332 QDLKSPTVLIVDDRI
+332 QDLKSPTVLIVDDRV

-387 IFKFGDLVDGQV
+387 IFKFGDLVDGQI
-399 LDDRD
+399 LDERD

-470 SVADGA
+470 SVSDGA

-525 TADKRINDVCK
+525 TADKRINDVCR

-541 FREYVEPT
+541 FHEYVEPT

-590 ADEYKPYKRSRDE
+590 ADEYQPYKRNRSE

-647 HSLLQAICRTNRKYN
+647 HTLLQAICRTNRKYN

-690 VKTIIKNMDEIKS
+690 IKTIVKNMDEIKS
-703 LIPTFMQECL
+703 LIPTFMQESL

-722 IGGWEGLTAAQQ
+722 VGGWEGLTAAQQ
-734 CLKDEGVKT
+734 CLKDEGIKT

-760 PDTYL
+760 PDEFL
-765 APYQNDYTWMAQ
+765 ASYSNDYTWLAQ

-800 EIIHRNIDTIN
+800 EIIHNNIDTID
-811 IRTSLENLVVDA
+811 IGTPLEDLVVDA

-851 GEHAE
+851 GEHTG

-865 KLDELRD
+865 KLDELREK
-872 RMTQNLISSIDFLK
+872 MAQNMISSIDFLK
-886 QLLTLAKD
+886 QLLAMAKD

-909 AQARAALTELF
+909 AQARAALTDLF
-920 QSIRT
+920 QSIKT
-925 EDTPVVVENVV
+925 DETPVVVENVV

-944 HIVRQF
+944 NIVRQF

-965 KLRSILWIKYNIKD
+965 KLRSILWIKYSIKD